1 MSRLLPLI
9 VLLLAGA
16 AGAHPVRAGVELGL
30 LMRQEGGGQRSSLL
44 SVGPRAALSLGRY
57 LELSGA
63 YGFSWSA
70 EGTEVRATSQYHRL
84 TLRPELHLP
93 VRSAAFVLA
102 AGPALTVT
110 HTTLSDRD
118 AAVSTRYTR
127 LGLSGGAALD
137 IHLKPLTLRT
147 GMDLVWT
154 AGRLD
159 LLLGVGALFTFGES
173 P

>member
-1 MSRLLPLI
+1 MSRLLSVI

-16 AGAHPVRAGVELGL
+16 AGAQPVRAGMDLGL
-30 LMRQEGGGQRSSLL
+30 LMRQEGGGQRSSLF
-44 SVGPRAALSLGRY
+44 SVGPRVSLGLGKY

-70 EGTEVRATSQYHRL
+70 EGTEVRATTQYHRV
-84 TLRPELHLP
+84 TLRPELRLP

-102 AGPALTVT
+102 AGPSLTIT
-110 HTTLSDRD
+110 HTTLSDGGE
-118 AAVSTRYTR
+118 AVSTLYPR

-137 IHLKPLTLRT
+137 IHLSPLTLRT

-159 LLLGVGALFTFGES
+159 LLLGVGALFTFGEA